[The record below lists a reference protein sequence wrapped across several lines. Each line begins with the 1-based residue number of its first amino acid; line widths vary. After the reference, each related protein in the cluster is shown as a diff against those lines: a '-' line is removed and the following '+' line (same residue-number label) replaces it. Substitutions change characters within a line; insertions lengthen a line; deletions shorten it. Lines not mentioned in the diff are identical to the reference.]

1 MGGEKSSGGMFSID
15 ENVAAGIDLG
25 AKAGGTYFGGPKG
38 GEMASKGSK
47 MLFGQDADSSSTV
60 GKINKYAD
68 LAMSLSSGASS
79 FGGSTGVA
87 DAGGLDKIKGSGTS
101 LGASSGNVGEKLN
114 SASVFGEKT
123 SSIEG
128 LGSVSDKFGSSGFQN
143 LFGGGGQTENA
154 LNSAI
159 TSQKGIETSSKAN
172 DMMNTLKKGMEL
184 QQSITKAIGKTNDET
199 MIMPNIID
207 PSNSQI
213 NNINP
218 MIPITGMSQ
227 VIAAQ
232 LMNPAGQ
239 SRLAFR
245 RFV

>member
-25 AKAGGTYFGGPKG
+25 AKAVGTYYGGPIG

-60 GKINKYAD
+60 GKLNKYAD
-68 LAMSLSSGASS
+68 LAMSLSSSASS
-79 FGGSTGVA
+79 FSGSSGVA

-101 LGASSGNVGEKLN
+101 LGASSGKVGEKLN

-143 LFGGGGQTENA
+143 LLGGGQTENA